1 MAGGLGCDGI
11 GLNWSFARQIL
22 FYPNSGVVNPEG
34 QGFVSLYLACEV
46 G

>member
-1 MAGGLGCDGI
+1 MAGALRCEGV

-46 G
+46 S